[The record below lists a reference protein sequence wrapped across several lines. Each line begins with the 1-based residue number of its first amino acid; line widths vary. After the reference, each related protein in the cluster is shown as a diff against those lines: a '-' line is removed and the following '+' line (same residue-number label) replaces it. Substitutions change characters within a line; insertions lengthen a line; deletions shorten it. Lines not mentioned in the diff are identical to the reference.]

1 MNFNFYERYKDYSTF
16 ELKKILQQAG
26 DYQPA
31 AVEAVTAILR
41 DREQLSE
48 STNEEDPALVA
59 VGEIDEDTQT
69 VGPQHWTE
77 KIAFLL
83 KPVLQPVENIQPNR
97 WLNILILLLALRLM
111 WLAYGFFK
119 LLYLL
124 IGCEDCAMDRY
135 FWLAVLNA
143 PFIGVV
149 LYLILKQ
156 RALGWILLCS
166 ECVFL
171 ITSGLTPI
179 YYYLKKADLLEAGLW
194 ELMFFLPLIVRV
206 LVVIYLWRPDVA
218 GIFGITEQ
226 RKKKVVMITAGLT
239 LLYMLEQEILHG

>member
-1 MNFNFYERYKDYSTF
+1 MSFNFYERYREYSTPD
-16 ELKKILQQAG
+16 LKKILAQAG
-26 DYQPA
+26 NYQPA
-31 AVEAVTAILR
+31 AVEAVTAILKE
-41 DREQLSE
+41 REQLSE
-48 STNEEDPALVA
+48 STNEDDPVPEAA
-59 VGEIDEDTQT
+59 GEVDGDTQA
-69 VGPQHWTE
+69 VSHQHWTE
-77 KIAFLL
+77 KIALLL

-97 WLNILILLLALRLM
+97 WLNILLLLLTLRLI

-135 FWLAVLNA
+135 FWMAILNA

-149 LYLILKQ
+149 LYLMLKQ
-156 RALGWILLCS
+156 RALGWMLLCS

-171 ITSGLTPI
+171 ITTGLSAV

-194 ELMFFLPLIVRV
+194 ELMFFLPMIVRV